1 MRTARRDYI
10 DKTENKE
17 GMNLS
22 TFLFQAKL
30 PFFLSRLPTS
40 GDADTWPNNRFLLVS
55 YNSIYHV

>member
-1 MRTARRDYI
+1 MRTASRGYI
-10 DKTENKE
+10 DEAENKE

-30 PFFLSRLPTS
+30 PFFLSRLPSS

-55 YNSIYHV
+55 YISKDHV